1 MKRIVFTLLGLLF
14 LSSFASAAGW
24 LHDYEAGLEK
34 AQKEHK
40 LVLMMYVKKT

>member
-1 MKRIVFTLLGLLF
+1 MKKLLLIFSSFLL
-14 LSSFASAAGW
+14 LSSFVAAAGW
-24 LHDYEAGLEK
+24 LHDYEEALEK

>member
-1 MKRIVFTLLGLLF
+1 MKRVFLFLLLFSLGLF
-14 LSSFASAAGW
+14 AGASAW
-24 LHDYEAGLEK
+24 MHDYDDALEK

>member
-1 MKRIVFTLLGLLF
+1 MKRFVFVLMGLLF
-14 LSSFASAAGW
+14 LVGFATATGW
-24 LHDYEAGLEK
+24 LHDYEEGLEK

>member
-1 MKRIVFTLLGLLF
+1 MKKLLLMLSSLLL
-14 LSSFASAAGW
+14 LSSFAAAAGW
-24 LHDYEAGLEK
+24 LHDYEEALQK